1 MIRFIFVS
9 MAFIAL
15 SFTLVPMFAGISKEH
30 QKLAQANVIAE
41 PSSDSLTF
49 EEIYALAGE
58 DSAVNPAALNAIEP
72 AAGGQEAEIEKFSTG
87 FSKQAHPALAE

>member
-15 SFTLVPMFAGISKEH
+15 SFALVPMFAGINKEH
-30 QKLAQANVIAE
+30 QKLAQANIIAE

-58 DSAVNPAALNAIEP
+58 DNAVNPATLNAIEP
-72 AAGGQEAEIEKFSTG
+72 AAGKQETKVEKFSTG